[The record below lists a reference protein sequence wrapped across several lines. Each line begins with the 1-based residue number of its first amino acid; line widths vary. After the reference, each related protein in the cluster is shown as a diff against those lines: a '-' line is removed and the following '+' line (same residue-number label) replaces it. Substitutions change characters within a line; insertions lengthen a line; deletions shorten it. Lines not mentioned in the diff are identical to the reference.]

1 MSDLDN
7 LLASREMVLV
17 AGSGGVGKTTVAAAM
32 GIAAAQR
39 QNGKILVLTVD
50 PARRLAT
57 ALGLEEVGNT
67 PVRIKPAVFKRAGVK
82 VRGQLWVAMLDTKA
96 GWDELIRRHAP
107 DAQVRDAVLA
117 NPLYQNI
124 TSRFVHSH
132 DYLAMEQ
139 LHDLHAT
146 GEFDLVIVD
155 TPPSRNALS
164 ILDAPG
170 RMVDFFGSRLLRWL
184 TVPYR
189 SRLFTVASKPFYQVA
204 DRVLGSRFLQDIADF
219 FVLFQA
225 MESGFV
231 KRARSVE
238 ALLADARTAFV
249 VVTTLETAPSH
260 EARYLAQE
268 LLRRNMTLGAIVANR
283 VLPHELAGAPA
294 ADSAEALRDRP
305 GRKLAKLLAAEL
317 DDAPVDVVDTVLT
330 QLAERF
336 DDVAL
341 VAARE
346 TERRAE
352 LGALAPVML
361 DVPWLTGDIH
371 DIAGLGGLVDR
382 LRARLAHH
390 LSRCRGDPFEHVGV
404 RTGTRSAG
412 MARHVVLDAAESAPM
427 TSMAD
432 LSRQHSSLDLDD
444 IDHLHRL
451 GAEWAFLADLCFA
464 DLLLYVR
471 STDGKWVVVDQVRP
485 ATNQTMYV
493 TDYIGTWAQR
503 GAAHLDRAADQNIVV
518 QDDLSAPDDSAR
530 TRMMAIPVT
539 RNGRVIAVLSKEWEV
554 RSGRTLGELE
564 LAYKEIFD
572 KFVVMIQA
580 GHVPIPR
587 TCRRLQRSAPCRR
600 RSAQPRRQRHGDLC
614 VAECEL
620 GVAPSRHPGQPGG
633 NAVGRTRL
641 SRRARPPGLRTARAR
656 RRRIRTGRR
665 GHAAQPM
672 RSAHSPHRL
681 RHGGRWWPDADARRH

>member
-17 AGSGGVGKTTVAAAM
+17 AGSGGVGKTTIAAAM

-39 QNGKILVLTVD
+39 QQGKILVLTVD

-67 PVRIKPAVFKRAGVK
+67 PVRIKPAAFKDAGVK

-107 DAQVRDAVLA
+107 DAQVREAVLA

-164 ILDAPG
+164 ILDAPS

-189 SRLFTVASKPFYQVA
+189 SRLFTVASKPFYQIA

-260 EARYLAQE
+260 EARFLAQA
-268 LLRRNMTLGAIVANR
+268 LLDRKMSLGAIVANR
-283 VLPHELAGAPA
+283 VLPSTLASARA
-294 ADSAEALRDRP
+294 AASADRLRERR
-305 GRKLAKLLAAEL
+305 GTKLAKAIAGEL
-317 DDAPVDVVDTVLT
+317 VDAPVDVVDTVLT

-352 LGALAPVML
+352 LAVLTPTLL
-361 DVPWLTGDIH
+361 DVPWLSGDIH
-371 DIAGLGGLVDR
+371 DIAGLGR
-382 LRARLAHH
+382 
-390 LSRCRGDPFEHVGV
+390 
-404 RTGTRSAG
+404 
-412 MARHVVLDAAESAPM
+412 
-427 TSMAD
+427 
-432 LSRQHSSLDLDD
+432 
-444 IDHLHRL
+444 
-451 GAEWAFLADLCFA
+451 LADLLRV
-464 DLLLYVR
+464 D
-471 STDGKWVVVDQVRP
+471 ST
-485 ATNQTMYV
+485 
-493 TDYIGTWAQR
+493 
-503 GAAHLDRAADQNIVV
+503 
-518 QDDLSAPDDSAR
+518 
-530 TRMMAIPVT
+530 
-539 RNGRVIAVLSKEWEV
+539 
-554 RSGRTLGELE
+554 
-564 LAYKEIFD
+564 
-572 KFVVMIQA
+572 
-580 GHVPIPR
+580 
-587 TCRRLQRSAPCRR
+587 
-600 RSAQPRRQRHGDLC
+600 
-614 VAECEL
+614 
-620 GVAPSRHPGQPGG
+620 
-633 NAVGRTRL
+633 
-641 SRRARPPGLRTARAR
+641 TA
-656 RRRIRTGRR
+656 
-665 GHAAQPM
+665 
-672 RSAHSPHRL
+672 
-681 RHGGRWWPDADARRH
+681 